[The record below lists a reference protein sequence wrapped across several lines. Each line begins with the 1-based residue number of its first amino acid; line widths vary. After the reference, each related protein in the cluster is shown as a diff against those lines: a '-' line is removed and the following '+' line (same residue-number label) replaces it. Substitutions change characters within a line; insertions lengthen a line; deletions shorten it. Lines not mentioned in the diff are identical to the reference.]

1 VTTKAAAAGAS
12 NGLRSIRVARPA
24 RSLPQADGMWAWVVG
39 VGGRGP
45 GGSGLGWDPLLGRRA
60 RQITSKSKR
69 LDQTGCPG
77 GLLQKRRG
85 PAAAP
90 RFRQFEQPVPSAAA
104 ASGQAGLHRHRLGPP
119 PCRDRERHQ
128 KYSSTMIPCSR
139 RPGSLCTTHLA
150 PLPSPTRLRIHIV
163 THVQSTKYILHMERL
178 RWIWQSPALWPAS
191 CGTAE
196 ECTPGPTLGRAGWPL
211 DLEFH
216 LCFMLH
222 STTSTRIHRVSFA
235 GMPKPPS

>member
-1 VTTKAAAAGAS
+1 
-12 NGLRSIRVARPA
+12 
-24 RSLPQADGMWAWVVG
+24 MWAWVVG

-90 RFRQFEQPVPSAAA
+90 RFRQFELPVPSAAA

-178 RWIWQSPALWPAS
+178 RWIWQPCGRQPGS

-196 ECTPGPTLGRAGWPL
+196 ECTPGPTLGPGRVALGSRIPSL
-211 DLEFH
+211 LHASFNDFNSNPSSK
-216 LCFMLH
+216 LCRDAPTAVL
-222 STTSTRIHRVSFA
+222 TTLLRTKALPTAANTHRPAIITACWS
-235 GMPKPPS
+235 